1 MLSRRDRKSTGS
13 SAKQKRRWFRFV
25 ELGTV
30 TGQVR
35 TDRGIHGTSAPR
47 RLNSRENAC
56 GRPITRTAMTVVNRV
71 GGFPIVKKGPK
82 MWRIRRNPHGVRSFF
97 TKIGRASCRERVLE

>member
-13 SAKQKRRWFRFV
+13 SAKQRRRWFRFV

-30 TGQVR
+30 TGQIR
-35 TDRGIHGTSAPR
+35 ADRGIHGTSAPR

-56 GRPITRTAMTVVNRV
+56 GRPITRTAMNVDNRF
-71 GGFPIVKKGPK
+71 GGLPIGKMVPK
-82 MWRIRRNPHGVRSFF
+82 MWRIRKKPQHVRLFF
-97 TKIGRASCRERVLE
+97 TNRVPQPI